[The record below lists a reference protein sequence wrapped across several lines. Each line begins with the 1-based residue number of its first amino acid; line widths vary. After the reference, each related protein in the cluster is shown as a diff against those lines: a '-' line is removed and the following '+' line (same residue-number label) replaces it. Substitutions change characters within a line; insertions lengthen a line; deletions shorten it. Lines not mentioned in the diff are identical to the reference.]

1 MPEAQPQPHSPP
13 PKSSTLALESAL
25 TVVAG
30 IGPRRAEA
38 LRELGIRNV
47 GQLIAYLPSRH
58 EREEGEASIS
68 QLQPDA
74 IVSARGLVSATR
86 IVAKGSRPRFEAVL
100 IDDTG
105 RLDLTWFNG
114 LYLKDKIKPGL
125 RMRVQGKARRFG
137 PGLQIANPKHEIL
150 GLDEAT
156 DPGAR
161 AARLRPIYPASEA
174 MPSHLI
180 ELAINRVL
188 DDALRHVSDHLNAP
202 FRIARELVE
211 LTEAYRLI
219 HRPSDEDQASAARRR
234 LAYDELLMLQL
245 AVQMKRAERLAG
257 VQSPALSLTPKID
270 KAIRARFP
278 FALTPA
284 QDRVVAQIA
293 ADLQKPT
300 PANRLIQG
308 DVGSGKTVVALYAM
322 LMSVAGKH
330 QAALMAPT
338 ELLAEQHM
346 IGISRMLHGS
356 NVRIALLT
364 GSLPARQRAATLAN
378 ISRGEVD
385 LIIGT
390 HALLTETVR
399 FHSLATIII
408 DEQHRFGVHQRAA
421 LRSKGDDASA
431 RPIAPH
437 TLVMTATPIPRTL
450 ALTLFGDLEVSTI
463 DELPPGRK
471 KIATRVVSPAGRQDV
486 YAYLAKRINDGDQA
500 YVVVPAIDSDAEMA
514 DTPALLA
521 ASTDR
526 TSDADSAGSTSNAIA
541 PLQTSLRSVAQ
552 VASDLARGPLKDKR
566 IGQVHGRLSRDARES
581 VMDAFRRGEIDC
593 LVATTVIEV
602 GVDVPNA
609 NVIVIEDAERFG
621 LAQLHQLRGRVGR
634 GGKSSVCILIGAPI
648 TEGADARLAAIT
660 RMTDGF
666 KLAERDLEL
675 RGFGDVIGL
684 RQSGIPPFKVVDL
697 SKDLD
702 LLTLAKRDAEAFVS
716 ASPSLSTPA
725 LALLRRRVLRAHG
738 KWIGLADVG

>member
-1 MPEAQPQPHSPP
+1 MPEPES
-13 PKSSTLALESAL
+13 KTSSSITLDAAL
-25 TVVAG
+25 TVVPG

-38 LRELGIRNV
+38 LRELGVRNV
-47 GQLIAYLPSRH
+47 GQLIAYLPARH
-58 EREEGEASIS
+58 EREEGEAPIA

-86 IVAKGSRPRFEAVL
+86 VVAKGRVRFEAVL

-125 RMRVQGKARRFG
+125 RLRVQGKARRFG

-150 GLDEAT
+150 GPDESK

-161 AARLRPIYPASEA
+161 AARLRPVYPGSEA

-180 ELAINRVL
+180 EQAINRVL
-188 DDALRHVSDHLNAP
+188 DAALGHVRDHLDAP
-202 FRIARELVE
+202 FRASRELVE

-219 HRPSDEDQASAARRR
+219 HRPTDEDQANAARRR

-284 QDRVVAQIA
+284 QDRVVSQIA
-293 ADLQKPT
+293 GDLQRAT

-338 ELLAEQHM
+338 ELLAEQHLL
-346 IGISRMLHGS
+346 GISRMLEGS

-364 GSLPARQRAATLAN
+364 GSLSTRERTAILAKIARGD
-378 ISRGEVD
+378 ID

-390 HALLTETVR
+390 HALLTDTVR

-431 RPIAPH
+431 RPLAPH

-450 ALTLFGDLEVSTI
+450 ALTLFGDLDVSTI

-471 KIATRVVSPAGRQDV
+471 KIATRVVPPASRREV
-486 YAYLAKRINDGDQA
+486 YAYLAKRIADGDQA
-500 YVVVPAIDSDAEMA
+500 YVVVPAIDSDAEVGAELLRA
-514 DTPALLA
+514 DEQGTEG
-521 ASTDR
+521 SRDR
-526 TSDADSAGSTSNAIA
+526 GIEGGTNAGTGAIA

-552 VASDLARGPLKDKR
+552 VAADLSRGSLKGKR
-566 IGQVHGRLSRDARES
+566 IGQVHGRLSRDAREA
-581 VMDAFRRGEIDC
+581 VMNAFRRGEIDC

-648 TEGADARLAAIT
+648 TEGADARLSAIA

-702 LLTLAKRDAEAFVS
+702 LLTLAKRDAEAFVGT
-716 ASPSLSTPA
+716 SPGLSTPA

>member
-1 MPEAQPQPHSPP
+1 MPHEAEGSI
-13 PKSSTLALESAL
+13 TLEAPL
-25 TVVAG
+25 TVVPG
-30 IGPRRAEA
+30 IGPRRAES
-38 LRELGIRNV
+38 LRELGIRNI
-47 GQLIAYLPSRH
+47 GQLIAYLPARH
-58 EREEGEASIS
+58 EREEAEAPIS
-68 QLQPDA
+68 QLKPES

-86 IVAKGSRPRFEAVL
+86 VVAKGNRPRFEAVL

-105 RLDLTWFNG
+105 RIDLTWFNG

-125 RMRVQGKARRFG
+125 RMRVKGKARRFG

-150 GLDEAT
+150 GADDSK
-156 DPGAR
+156 DPGAHE
-161 AARLRPIYPASEA
+161 ARLRPIYPASEA
-174 MPSHLI
+174 MPSHTI
-180 ELAINRVL
+180 EITIDRVL
-188 DDALRHVSDHLNAP
+188 DRALPLIADHLDPRYCAE
-202 FRIARELVE
+202 RGLLELA
-211 LTEAYRLI
+211 EAYRLI
-219 HRPSDEDQASAARRR
+219 HRPSDEEQAAAARRR

-245 AVQMKRAERLAG
+245 AVQMKRAERMAG
-257 VQSPALSLTPKID
+257 TQAPALSLTPKID

-284 QDRVVAQIA
+284 QDRVVREIA

-346 IGISRMLHGS
+346 IGISRMLAGS
-356 NVRIALLT
+356 SVRIALLT
-364 GSLPARQRAATLAN
+364 GSLPARERAALLAR
-378 ISRGEVD
+378 IAKGEVD

-399 FHSLATIII
+399 FHSLAAIII

-431 RPIAPH
+431 RPLAPH

-450 ALTLFGDLEVSTI
+450 ALTLFGDLDVSTI

-471 KIATRVVSPAGRQDV
+471 KIATRVVSPASRHDV
-486 YAYLAKRINDGDQA
+486 YAYLAKRIDEGDQA
-500 YVVVPAIDSDAEMA
+500 YVVVPAIDSDAEEGIEGLREGIGEGIGEGTGGSR
-514 DTPALLA
+514 DHGIQGTE
-521 ASTDR
+521 AS
-526 TSDADSAGSTSNAIA
+526 SNAIA

-552 VASDLARGPLKDKR
+552 VASDLSLGSLKGKR
-566 IGQVHGRLSRDARES
+566 IGQVHGRLKRDAREA

-634 GGKSSVCILIGAPI
+634 AGKSSVCILIGAPI
-648 TEGADARLAAIT
+648 TEGAEARLSAIA

-666 KLAERDLEL
+666 KLAERDFEL

-684 RQSGIPPFKVVDL
+684 RQSGLPPFKVVDL

-702 LLTLAKRDAEAFVS
+702 LLTLAKRDAEATVS
-716 ASPSLSTPA
+716 ASPNLSTPA
-725 LALLRRRVLRAHG
+725 HALLRRRVLRAHG

>member
-1 MPEAQPQPHSPP
+1 M
-13 PKSSTLALESAL
+13 LDRALPLIADHL
-25 TVVAG
+25 DA
-30 IGPRRAEA
+30 RYRAE
-38 LRELGIRNV
+38 
-47 GQLIAYLPSRH
+47 
-58 EREEGEASIS
+58 
-68 QLQPDA
+68 
-74 IVSARGLVSATR
+74 RGL
-86 IVAKGSRPRFEAVL
+86 L
-100 IDDTG
+100 
-105 RLDLTWFNG
+105 
-114 LYLKDKIKPGL
+114 
-125 RMRVQGKARRFG
+125 
-137 PGLQIANPKHEIL
+137 
-150 GLDEAT
+150 
-156 DPGAR
+156 
-161 AARLRPIYPASEA
+161 
-174 MPSHLI
+174 
-180 ELAINRVL
+180 ELA
-188 DDALRHVSDHLNAP
+188 
-202 FRIARELVE
+202 
-211 LTEAYRLI
+211 EAYRLI
-219 HRPSDEDQASAARRR
+219 HRPSDDEQAAAARRR

-245 AVQMKRAERLAG
+245 AVQMKRAERIAG
-257 VQSPALSLTPKID
+257 TQSPALALTPKID

-284 QDRVVAQIA
+284 QDRVVREIA
-293 ADLQKPT
+293 SDLQKPT

-346 IGISRMLHGS
+346 IGISRMLAGS
-356 NVRIALLT
+356 SVRIALLT
-364 GSLPARQRAATLAN
+364 GSLAARERTSLLAR
-378 ISRGEVD
+378 IAKGDVD

-399 FHSLATIII
+399 FHSLAAIII

-431 RPIAPH
+431 RPLSPH

-450 ALTLFGDLEVSTI
+450 ALTLFGDLDVSTI

-471 KIATRVVSPAGRQDV
+471 KIATRVVSPASRHDV
-486 YAYLAKRINDGDQA
+486 YAYLAKRIDQGDQA
-500 YVVVPAIDSDAEMA
+500 YVVVPAIDSDAEEGIEGLRVGIGEGTGGSRDHGIEGTEA
-514 DTPALLA
+514 D
-521 ASTDR
+521 
-526 TSDADSAGSTSNAIA
+526 SNAIA

-552 VASDLARGPLKDKR
+552 VASDLARGPLKGKR
-566 IGQVHGRLSRDARES
+566 IGQVHGRLKREDRER

-634 GGKSSVCILIGAPI
+634 AGKSSVCILIGAPI
-648 TEGADARLAAIT
+648 TEGAEARLSAIA

-666 KLAERDLEL
+666 KLAERDFEL

-684 RQSGIPPFKVVDL
+684 RQSGLPPFKVVDL

-702 LLTLAKRDAEAFVS
+702 LLTLAKRDAEATVGTSPTLS
-716 ASPSLSTPA
+716 APA
-725 LALLRRRVLRAHG
+725 HALLRRRVLRAHG